1 MSRSRSTPLLRA
13 GLALAATSCALT
25 LAACGGAG
33 YGEPVAGGDGAAPV
47 AGATVP
53 QDGASG
59 DATGGQTRTTT
70 RTSSSRTTS
79 ATTRS
84 APAAGGGNSSDGG
97 GGSAG
102 RTGGGPTIASYSS
115 AVNGFCQQFTS
126 AGQAYNQAFQELA
139 SGGDTSSAGARK
151 LLGQATVAFS
161 DGLKNAASAL
171 RKGTPPASQRGFHT
185 RTLGALDSITSAIG
199 GSRSQ
204 LLAGDTAA
212 LGRVATK
219 VQASGASGVKVPS
232 AIASRAPACKAFAG

>member
-1 MSRSRSTPLLRA
+1 VLRSRPTPLLRA

-53 QDGASG
+53 QDGA
-59 DATGGQTRTTT
+59 TGGSTDGQTRTTT
-70 RTSSSRTTS
+70 RTSSSRSTS
-79 ATTRS
+79 TTTRS
-84 APAAGGGNSSDGG
+84 TPSAGGGDGG
-97 GGSAG
+97 GDGGSTG

-161 DGLKNAASAL
+161 DGLKGAASTL

-185 RTLGALDSITSAIG
+185 RTLSALDSITSAIG

-219 VQASGASGVKVPS
+219 VQASGAAGVKVPA
-232 AIASRAPACKAFAG
+232 AIASLAPACKAFAG